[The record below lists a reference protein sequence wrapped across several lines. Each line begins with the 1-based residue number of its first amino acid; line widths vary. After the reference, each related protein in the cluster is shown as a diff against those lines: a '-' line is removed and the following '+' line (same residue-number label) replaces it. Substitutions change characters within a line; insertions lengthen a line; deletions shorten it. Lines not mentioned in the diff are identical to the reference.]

1 MLFPGVESLSLS
13 QDSVASY
20 GSLLLVEA
28 CTLSSSTLVW
38 LLVLSFLNS
47 CLGSHIGETLQVYL
61 L

>member
-1 MLFPGVESLSLS
+1 
-13 QDSVASY
+13 
-20 GSLLLVEA
+20 LLLVEA